1 MGDFFLNFSLE
12 FLSKIFFFCL
22 HFVFRI
28 DEATEGIFLVTFF
41 SHFFFFAKD
50 QILFFLS
57 KKKELFNFF
66 FFSWYQAAVVC
77 FNEFFSFETPKK
89 QKKKY
94 VKRCLE
100 RKNKT
105 RQVTMDMSRQVSTCS
120 DKLRHVGNNTVQC
133 SSVLVLEVVFD
144 GLGQVQFGDFALL
157 NALFINGLT
166 YNAATQIHQGQ
177 RFRVKSA

>member
-12 FLSKIFFFCL
+12 FLSKIFFLSAFC
-22 HFVFRI
+22 FSYWWSYWRNFSCY
-28 DEATEGIFLVTFF
+28 IFLVT
-41 SHFFFFAKD
+41 FFFFAKD
-50 QILFFLS
+50 QIPFFLS
-57 KKKELFNFF
+57 KKRELFNFF